1 MSSHL
6 KMATDFRQ
14 KSSEQANA
22 TEQLLKQEFDRLGK
36 CVSEALSLSGQK
48 ISDDIAARNR
58 ELSEA
63 LRHHS
68 NGMTEAMQS
77 HRESVMRL
85 ATRRWLSVL
94 MTSLL
99 LAGTC
104 GGVLW
109 WQSTLIASNLDEIA
123 QQNATLEKLNARTWG
138 VTYQEDSNGR
148 FLVLPKGMKAET
160 GWTVENGKRNAVKLV
175 KE

>member
-6 KMATDFRQ
+6 KMATDVRQ

-22 TEQLLKQEFDRLGK
+22 TGQLLKQEFDRLGK

-58 ELSEA
+58 ELSDA

-109 WQSTLIASNLDEIA
+109 LLSRKIAANLDEIA
-123 QQNATLEKLNARTWG
+123 AQNATLEKLNAKTWG
-138 VTYQEDSNGR
+138 VTYLEDSNGR
-148 FLVLPKGMKAET
+148 FLVLPKGMKAEA
-160 GWTVENGKRNAVKLV
+160 GWTVANGKRNAVKLV

>member
-1 MSSHL
+1 MSSL
-6 KMATDFRQ
+6 SKMATDFRQ
-14 KSSEQANA
+14 KSSEQVSD

-36 CVSEALSLSGQK
+36 CVSEALSLSGQT

-109 WQSTLIASNLDEIA
+109 LLSWKIASNLDEIA
-123 QQNATLEKLNARTWG
+123 AQNATLEKLNAKTWG
-138 VTYQEDSNGR
+138 VTYLEDSNGR
-148 FLVLPKGMKAET
+148 FLVLPKGMKAEA
-160 GWTVENGKRNAVKLV
+160 GWTVDNGKRNAVKLV

>member
-99 LAGTC
+99 LSGTC

-109 WQSTLIASNLDEIA
+109 LLSWKIASNLDEIA

-138 VTYQEDSNGR
+138 VEFREGKDGR
-148 FLVLPKGMKAET
+148 YLILPKGTEADT
-160 GWTVENGKRNAVKLV
+160 NWTVEKRRAVKLV

>member
-1 MSSHL
+1 MSSL
-6 KMATDFRQ
+6 SKMATDFRQ
-14 KSSEQANA
+14 KSSEQAND
-22 TEQLLKQEFDRLGK
+22 TEQLLNLEFGRLGE

-68 NGMTEAMQS
+68 NGMAEAMQS

-109 WQSTLIASNLDEIA
+109 LLSWKIASNLEDIA
-123 QQNATLEKLNARTWG
+123 AQNATLEKLNAKTWG
-138 VTYQEDSNGR
+138 VEFREGKDGR
-148 FLVLPKGMKAET
+148 YLILPKGTEADT
-160 GWTVENGKRNAVKLV
+160 NWTVEKRRAVKLV

>member
-36 CVSEALSLSGQK
+36 CVSEALSLSGQT

-138 VTYQEDSNGR
+138 VEYREGKDGR
-148 FLVLPKGMKAET
+148 YLILPKGTEADT
-160 GWTVENGKRNAVKLV
+160 NWTVEKRRAVKLV

>member
-22 TEQLLKQEFDRLGK
+22 TEQLLKQEFDRLGT

-48 ISDDIAARNR
+48 ISADIAARNR

-99 LAGTC
+99 LSGTC

-109 WQSTLIASNLDEIA
+109 LLSWKIASNLDEIS

-138 VTYQEDSNGR
+138 VEFREGKDGR
-148 FLVLPKGMKAET
+148 YLILPKGTEADT
-160 GWTVENGKRNAVKLV
+160 NWTVEKRRAVKLV

>member
-1 MSSHL
+1 MSSL
-6 KMATDFRQ
+6 SKMATDFRQ
-14 KSSEQANA
+14 KSSEQASD
-22 TEQLLKQEFDRLGK
+22 TEQLLKQEFDRLGT

-68 NGMTEAMQS
+68 SGMTEAMQL
-77 HRESVMRL
+77 HRESVMHL

-99 LAGTC
+99 LTGTC

-109 WQSTLIASNLDEIA
+109 LQSWKIASNLEDIA
-123 QQNATLEKLNARTWG
+123 AQNATLEKLNAKTWG
-138 VTYQEDSNGR
+138 VTYLEDRNGR
-148 FLVLPKGMKAET
+148 FLVLPKGMKAEAS
-160 GWTVENGKRNAVKLV
+160 WTVDNGKRNAVKLV

>member
-1 MSSHL
+1 M
-6 KMATDFRQ
+6 
-14 KSSEQANA
+14 
-22 TEQLLKQEFDRLGK
+22 LKQEFDRLGK

>member
-14 KSSEQANA
+14 KSSEQVNA
-22 TEQLLKQEFDRLGK
+22 TEQLLKQEFDRLGT
-36 CVSEALSLSGQK
+36 CVSEAVSSSGQRM
-48 ISDDIAARNR
+48 SDAIAARNT

-68 NGMTEAMQS
+68 NDMMAAMRL
-77 HRESVMRL
+77 HGESVTAL
-85 ATRRWLSVL
+85 AKKRWLSVII
-94 MTSLL
+94 TSLL

-123 QQNATLEKLNARTWG
+123 AQNATLEKLNARTWG
-138 VTYQEDSNGR
+138 VEFREGTNGR
-148 FLVLPKGMKAET
+148 YLVLPKGTEADT
-160 GWTVENGKRNAVKLV
+160 NWTIEKRRAVKLV

>member
-1 MSSHL
+1 MSSL
-6 KMATDFRQ
+6 SKMATDFRQ
-14 KSSEQANA
+14 KSNEQAND
-22 TEQLLKQEFDRLGK
+22 TEQLLKSEFDRLGK

-63 LRHHS
+63 VRHHS

-109 WQSTLIASNLDEIA
+109 WQSTLIASNLDEIS

-138 VTYQEDSNGR
+138 VEFREGTNGR
-148 FLVLPKGMKAET
+148 YLVLPKGTEADT
-160 GWTVENGKRNAVKLV
+160 NWTIEKRRAVKLV

>member
-1 MSSHL
+1 MSSL
-6 KMATDFRQ
+6 SKMATDFRQ
-14 KSSEQANA
+14 KSSEQASD

-36 CVSEALSLSGQK
+36 CVSEALSLSGQT

-63 LRHHS
+63 LKHHS

-109 WQSTLIASNLDEIA
+109 LLSWKIASNLDEIA
-123 QQNATLEKLNARTWG
+123 AQNATLEKLNAKTWG
-138 VTYQEDSNGR
+138 VTFREDSSGR
-148 FLVLPKGMKAET
+148 YLVLPKGTEADT
-160 GWTVENGKRNAVKLV
+160 NWTMEKRRAVKLV

>member
-1 MSSHL
+1 MNNLLNSG
-6 KMATDFRQ
+6 TVFRE

-36 CVSEALSLSGQK
+36 CVSEALSSSGQT

-58 ELSEA
+58 ELREA

-109 WQSTLIASNLDEIA
+109 LLSWKIASNLDEIA
-123 QQNATLEKLNARTWG
+123 AQNATLEKLNAKTWG
-138 VTYQEDSNGR
+138 VEFREGKDGR
-148 FLVLPKGMKAET
+148 YLILPKGTEADT
-160 GWTVENGKRNAVKLV
+160 NWTVEKRRAVKLV

>member
-1 MSSHL
+1 MNSLS

-14 KSSEQANA
+14 KSSEQAND
-22 TEQLLKQEFDRLGK
+22 TEQLLKNEFDRLGK

-48 ISDDIAARNR
+48 ISDDIAEQNR
-58 ELSEA
+58 ALSEA

-99 LAGTC
+99 LAGMC

-109 WQSTLIASNLDEIA
+109 LLSWKIASNLDEIA
-123 QQNATLEKLNARTWG
+123 AQNATLEKLNAKTWG
-138 VTYQEDSNGR
+138 VEFREGKDGR
-148 FLVLPKGMKAET
+148 YLVLPKGTEADT
-160 GWTVENGKRNAVKLV
+160 NWTIGKHRAVKLV

>member
-1 MSSHL
+1 MSSL
-6 KMATDFRQ
+6 SKMATDFRQ
-14 KSSEQANA
+14 KSSEQAND
-22 TEQLLKQEFDRLGK
+22 TEQLLKHEFDRLGK
-36 CVSEALSLSGQK
+36 CVSEALSLSGQT
-48 ISDDIAARNR
+48 ISNDIAARNR

-68 NGMTEAMQS
+68 NGMTGAMQS

-109 WQSTLIASNLDEIA
+109 LLSWKIASNLDEIA
-123 QQNATLEKLNARTWG
+123 MQNATLEKLNAKTWG
-138 VTYQEDSNGR
+138 VAFREDSSGR
-148 FLVLPKGMKAET
+148 YLVLPKGTEADT
-160 GWTVENGKRNAVKLV
+160 NWTIEKRRAVKLV

>member
-1 MSSHL
+1 MSSL
-6 KMATDFRQ
+6 SKMATDFRQ
-14 KSSEQANA
+14 KSSKQAND
-22 TEQLLKQEFDRLGK
+22 TEQLLKSEFDRLGT

-48 ISDDIAARNR
+48 ISDDIAARNQA
-58 ELSEA
+58 LSEA
-63 LRHHS
+63 LRLHS
-68 NGMTEAMQS
+68 EGMTAAMQS

-109 WQSTLIASNLDEIA
+109 LLSWKIAANLDEIA
-123 QQNATLEKLNARTWG
+123 AQNTTLEKLNAKTWG
-138 VTYQEDSNGR
+138 VEFREGTNGR
-148 FLVLPKGMKAET
+148 YLVLPKGTEADT
-160 GWTVENGKRNAVKLV
+160 NWTIDKRRAVKLV

>member
-1 MSSHL
+1 MSSL
-6 KMATDFRQ
+6 SKMATDFRQ
-14 KSSEQANA
+14 KSSEQAND
-22 TEQLLKQEFDRLGK
+22 TEQLLKNEFDRLGT

-48 ISDDIAARNR
+48 ISEDIAARNR

-77 HRESVMRL
+77 HRESIMRL

-109 WQSTLIASNLDEIA
+109 LLSWKIASNLEDIA
-123 QQNATLEKLNARTWG
+123 AQNATLEKLNAKTWG
-138 VTYQEDSNGR
+138 VEFREDSSGR
-148 FLVLPKGMKAET
+148 YLILPKGTEADT
-160 GWTVENGKRNAVKLV
+160 NWTVEKRRAVKLV

>member
-6 KMATDFRQ
+6 KMATDVRQ

-22 TEQLLKQEFDRLGK
+22 TGQLLKQEFDRLGK

-48 ISDDIAARNR
+48 ISDDIAARNQ
-58 ELSEA
+58 ELSDA

-77 HRESVMRL
+77 HRERRDAPGNASVAVSAHDL
-85 ATRRWLSVL
+85 AA
-94 MTSLL
+94 
-99 LAGTC
+99 AG

-109 WQSTLIASNLDEIA
+109 LLSWKIAANLDEIA
-123 QQNATLEKLNARTWG
+123 AQNATLEKLNAKTWG
-138 VTYQEDSNGR
+138 VTYLEDSNGR
-148 FLVLPKGMKAET
+148 FLVLPKGMKAEA
-160 GWTVENGKRNAVKLV
+160 GWTVANGKRNAVKLV